1 MLHFVRPSLI
11 FYERHN
17 FLQKKFRSFKTQC
30 PSLCPG
36 LIPNVIGLIIAG
48 TAYNWYSA
56 SLEPYLVQQVRPFSN
71 IFYSKIYEGGGGG

>member
-1 MLHFVRPSLI
+1 MLHFVRPLFV

-17 FLQKKFRSFKTQC
+17 FLQKNFVRSKTQC

-71 IFYSKIYEGGGGG
+71 ILYSKIYEGRGGG